1 MMRLLAC
8 LLSLCLATTL
18 QAQDPSKLP
27 HGEHLPGVD
36 NVLKVTPNVVS
47 GSQPHGEAGFKT
59 LKDLGID
66 VIVSVDGATPDIENA
81 RKYGMRYVHVPI
93 GYDGISDEAQAALK
107 RVMKDFRQDKIFFH
121 CHHGKHRGPAAAAV
135 ACYESGDLSEDQALD
150 FMRSAGTSSS
160 YGGLWKEITDFKP
173 VPFTTQLPML
183 VEIAEV
189 ESVAAAM
196 AKIDRIYDQL
206 VLCDQAGWKAPP
218 EHADLD
224 PAQQA
229 LLMQEGLHE
238 TGRLLKADQY
248 DAKFREMLAENE
260 RLSKQL
266 KQQIAAGQ
274 NGEATKTLKA
284 VKASC
289 SACHNDYR
297 N

>member
-1 MMRLLAC
+1 MRIVVCMLILIVGSTA
-8 LLSLCLATTL
+8 AG
-18 QAQDPSKLP
+18 QDPSKLP

-36 NVLKVTPNVVS
+36 NVLQVTPNVVS
-47 GSQPHGEAGFKT
+47 GSQPHGEEGFKT
-59 LKDLGID
+59 LKELGID
-66 VIVSVDGATPDIENA
+66 VIVSVDGATPDVENA

-93 GYDGISDEAQAALK
+93 GYDGISDKAQATLK
-107 RVMKDFRQDKIFFH
+107 RVMKDFGQDRIFFH

-135 ACYESGDLSEDQALD
+135 ACYESGDLSQNQALD
-150 FMRSAGTSSS
+150 FMRSAGTSSD
-160 YGGLWKEITDFKP
+160 YGGLWKEITEFKP
-173 VPFTTQLPML
+173 IPITTQLPML
-183 VEIAEV
+183 VEVAEV
-189 ESVAAAM
+189 ESIAAAM

-206 VLCDQAGWKAPP
+206 VLCEKAEWKAPP

-238 TGRLLKADQY
+238 TGRLLKEEQY
-248 DAKFREMLAENE
+248 DARFRQLLRESEV
-260 RLSKQL
+260 RSKKL
-266 KQQIAAGQ
+266 KQQIEADQ
-274 NGEATKTLKA
+274 KSEATKTLKA

>member
-1 MMRLLAC
+1 MRFATCLILLT
-8 LLSLCLATTL
+8 LASTSVG
-18 QAQDPSKLP
+18 QDPSKLP

-36 NVLKVTPNVVS
+36 NVLKVTPHVVS
-47 GSQPHGEAGFKT
+47 GSQPHGEEGFKT
-59 LKDLGID
+59 LKELGID
-66 VIVSVDGATPDIENA
+66 IIVSVDGATPDVANA
-81 RKYGMRYVHVPI
+81 HKYGMRYVHVPI

-107 RVMKDFRQDKIFFH
+107 RVMKDFQHDTIFFH

-135 ACYESGDLSEDQALD
+135 ACYESGDLSQNQALD
-150 FMRSAGTSSS
+150 FMRSAGTSSN
-160 YGGLWKEITDFKP
+160 YGGLWKEITQFKP
-173 VPFTTQLPML
+173 IPITTELPML
-183 VEIAEV
+183 VEVAEV

-206 VLCDQAGWKAPP
+206 VLCEKAEWKAPP

-238 TGRLLKADQY
+238 TGRLLGEDQY
-248 DAKFREMLAENE
+248 DAKFRKLLTESEA
-260 RLSKQL
+260 LSKQL
-266 KQQIAAGQ
+266 KTQIEAGRKL
-274 NGEATKTLKA
+274 EASKTLKA

-289 SACHNDYR
+289 TACHNDYR

>member
-1 MMRLLAC
+1 MRIVVC
-8 LLSLCLATTL
+8 LLVLSWGSTL
-18 QAQDPSKLP
+18 LAQDPSKLP

-36 NVLKVTPNVVS
+36 NVLTVTPHVVS
-47 GSQPHGEAGFKT
+47 GSQPHGEEGFKT
-59 LKDLGID
+59 LRELGID
-66 VIVSVDGATPDIENA
+66 VIVSVDGATPDVDNA

-93 GYDGISDEAQAALK
+93 GYDGISDEAQASLK
-107 RVMKDFRQDKIFFH
+107 RVMKDFQQDKIFFH

-135 ACYESGDLSEDQALD
+135 ACYESGDLSQNQALD
-150 FMRSAGTSSS
+150 FMRSAGTSSD
-160 YGGLWKEITDFKP
+160 YAGLWKEITEFRP
-173 VPFTTQLPML
+173 IPITTDLPML
-183 VEIAEV
+183 VEVAQV

-206 VLCDQAGWKAPP
+206 VLCEKAEWKAPP

-238 TGRLLKADQY
+238 TGRLLKESQY
-248 DAKFREMLAENE
+248 DAKFRQMLVETE
-260 RLSKQL
+260 VLSKKL
-266 KQQIAAGQ
+266 KQQIEAGHTL
-274 NGEATKTLKA
+274 EASKTLKA

-289 SACHNDYR
+289 SACHSDYR

>member
-1 MMRLLAC
+1 MRIVVC
-8 LLSLCLATTL
+8 LLVLSWGSTL
-18 QAQDPSKLP
+18 LAQDPSKLP

-36 NVLKVTPNVVS
+36 NVLTVTPHVVS
-47 GSQPHGEAGFKT
+47 GSQPHGEEGFKT
-59 LKDLGID
+59 LRELGIE
-66 VIVSVDGATPDIENA
+66 VIVSVDGATPDVDSA

-93 GYDGISDEAQAALK
+93 GYDGISDEAQASLK
-107 RVMKDFRQDKIFFH
+107 RVMKDFQQDKIFFH

-135 ACYESGDLSEDQALD
+135 ACFESGDLSQNQALD
-150 FMRSAGTSSS
+150 FMRSAGTSSD
-160 YGGLWKEITDFKP
+160 YGGLWKEITEFRPIPITAD
-173 VPFTTQLPML
+173 LPML
-183 VEIAEV
+183 VEVAQV

-206 VLCDQAGWKAPP
+206 VLCEKAEWKAPP

-238 TGRLLKADQY
+238 SGRLLKESQY
-248 DAKFREMLAENE
+248 DAKFRQMLVETE
-260 RLSKQL
+260 VLSKKL
-266 KQQIAAGQ
+266 KQQIEAGQ
-274 NGEATKTLKA
+274 TLEASKTLKA

>member
-1 MMRLLAC
+1 MRIAVC
-8 LLSLCLATTL
+8 LLVLLLGSTVLG
-18 QAQDPSKLP
+18 QDPSKLP

-36 NVLKVTPNVVS
+36 NVLKVTRNVVS
-47 GSQPHGEAGFKT
+47 GSQPHGEEGFKT
-59 LKDLGID
+59 LKELGID
-66 VIVSVDGATPDIENA
+66 VIVSVDGATPDVENA

-107 RVMKDFRQDKIFFH
+107 RVMQDFQQDKIFFH

-135 ACYESGDLSEDQALD
+135 ACYESGGLTENQALD
-150 FMRSAGTSSS
+150 FMRSAGTSSD

-173 VPFTTQLPML
+173 IAITTELPML
-183 VEIAEV
+183 VEVAEV

-206 VLCDQAGWKAPP
+206 VLCEKANWKAPP

-238 TGRLLKADQY
+238 TGRLLMEHQY
-248 DAKFREMLAENE
+248 DAKFRKMLAESE
-260 RLSKQL
+260 SLSKKL
-266 KQQIAAGQ
+266 KQQIEAHQ
-274 NGEATKTLKA
+274 TSEATKTLKA

-289 SACHNDYR
+289 SACHSDYR

>member
-1 MMRLLAC
+1 MRTIAC
-8 LLSLCLATTL
+8 LIVLTL
-18 QAQDPSKLP
+18 GSTAFSQDPSKLP

-36 NVLKVTPNVVS
+36 NVLKVTPHVVS
-47 GSQPHGEAGFKT
+47 GSQPHGEEGFKT
-59 LKDLGID
+59 LKELGIN
-66 VIVSVDGATPDIENA
+66 VIVSVDGATPDVVSA

-93 GYDGISDEAQAALK
+93 GYDGISDEAQATLK
-107 RVMKDFRQDKIFFH
+107 RVMKDFKQDKIFFH

-135 ACYESGDLSEDQALD
+135 ACYESGDLSQNQALD
-150 FMRSAGTSSS
+150 FMRSAGTSSD
-160 YGGLWKEITDFKP
+160 YAGLWKEITQFKP
-173 VPFTTQLPML
+173 IPITTELPML
-183 VEIAEV
+183 VEVAEV

-206 VLCDQAGWKAPP
+206 VLCQKAGWQAPP

-229 LLMQEGLHE
+229 MLMQEGLHE
-238 TGRLLKADQY
+238 TGRLLMEDQF
-248 DAKFREMLAENE
+248 DAKFRKMLTESE
-260 RLSKQL
+260 ELSKKL
-266 KQQIAAGQ
+266 KQQIEAGQ
-274 NGEATKTLKA
+274 QSEATRTLKA

>member
-1 MMRLLAC
+1 MRLAIC
-8 LLSLCLATTL
+8 LIVLTL
-18 QAQDPSKLP
+18 GSTLYGQDPSKLP

-36 NVLKVTPNVVS
+36 NVLKVTPHVVS
-47 GSQPHGEAGFKT
+47 GSQPHGEEGFKT
-59 LKDLGID
+59 LKALGID

-107 RVMKDFRQDKIFFH
+107 RVMKDFKQDKIFFH

-135 ACYESGDLSEDQALD
+135 ACYESGDLSQNQALD
-150 FMRSAGTSSS
+150 FMRSAGTSSD
-160 YGGLWKEITDFKP
+160 YGGLWKEITEFKP
-173 VPFTTQLPML
+173 IPLTTELPML
-183 VEIAEV
+183 VEVAEV

-196 AKIDRIYDQL
+196 AKIDRIYDEL
-206 VLCDQAGWKAPP
+206 VLCEKAEWKAPP

-229 LLMQEGLHE
+229 LLLQEGLHE
-238 TGRLLKADQY
+238 TGRLLGEDQY
-248 DAKFREMLAENE
+248 DAKFRKMLAEAE
-260 RLSKQL
+260 ALGKTL
-266 KQQIAAGQ
+266 KQQIEAGQ
-274 NGEATKTLKA
+274 QSEASKTLKA

-289 SACHNDYR
+289 SACHHDYR

>member
-1 MMRLLAC
+1 MRLATC
-8 LLSLCLATTL
+8 LIVLTL
-18 QAQDPSKLP
+18 GSTLYGQDPSKLP

-36 NVLKVTPNVVS
+36 NVLKVTPHVVS
-47 GSQPHGEAGFKT
+47 GSQPHGKEGFKT
-59 LKDLGID
+59 LKALGID

-107 RVMKDFRQDKIFFH
+107 RVMKDFKQDKIFFH

-135 ACYESGDLSEDQALD
+135 ACYESGDLSQNQALD
-150 FMRSAGTSSS
+150 FMRSAGTSSD
-160 YGGLWKEITDFKP
+160 YGGLWKEITEFKP
-173 VPFTTQLPML
+173 IPLTTELPML
-183 VEIAEV
+183 VEVAEV

-196 AKIDRIYDQL
+196 AKIDRIYDEL
-206 VLCDQAGWKAPP
+206 VLCEKAEWKAPP

-229 LLMQEGLHE
+229 LLLQEGLHE
-238 TGRLLKADQY
+238 TGRLLGEDQY
-248 DAKFREMLAENE
+248 DAKFRKKLAEAE
-260 RLSKQL
+260 TLGKTL
-266 KQQIAAGQ
+266 KQQIEAGQ
-274 NGEATKTLKA
+274 QSEASKTLKA

-289 SACHNDYR
+289 SACHYDYR